1 MRRWYLQF
9 FRGRPFSGSNRRW
22 WAGVAEATLA
32 AALLL
37 AGVVLFVI
45 SSTLAVLNWTP
56 SGGLYISTGF
66 FVLQLLMALVLV
78 GIGTFCIARLLW
90 HVGVSAERRG
100 AIATRASELELLN
113 EVRRQREDLPTV
125 PGDQFA
131 PQAGQAQPFRLIPS
145 PRSVWGLYSSAILSV
160 VFVAIATVLLIIVAT
175 AFGFGTTEWSAQL
188 DRHLTDNQLENF
200 SNRPWLAVAWLIP
213 IGLAAGWSI
222 FQFFRQL
229 LKMAGIGQ
237 TSIEVSGYPLRP
249 GKTYQVSLSQAGR
262 VRLKLLDV
270 TLVCLEEVTFNQGT
284 DIRTESIHV
293 FKKRLFRQRGI
304 SVRPGKPFRTQFDL
318 AVPLGVMHSF
328 KSPNNRVQWKIVVT
342 GQAKNWPGLKRNFT
356 VSLHPPAQLET
367 RPQKH

>member
-1 MRRWYLQF
+1 MQF

-32 AALLL
+32 AGLLL
-37 AGVVLFVI
+37 AGVIVFVF
-45 SSTLAVLNWTP
+45 SVTLAVLNWTP
-56 SGGLYISTGF
+56 DEGLYIFTGF
-66 FVLQLLMALVLV
+66 FILQLLMSLVLV

-131 PQAGQAQPFRLIPS
+131 PRAGRKQPFQLVPS
-145 PRSVWGLYSSAILSV
+145 PRNLWGLVSSALFSV
-160 VFVAIATVLLIIVAT
+160 VFVAISTVLMIIVAT

-200 SNRPWLAVAWLIP
+200 SARPWLAVAWMIP
-213 IGLAAGWSI
+213 ICLAAAWSL

-229 LKMAGIGQ
+229 LKLAGIGQ
-237 TSIEVSGYPLRP
+237 TTIEVSGYPLRP

-270 TLVCLEEVTFNQGT
+270 TLVCLEDVTFNQGT

-293 FKKRLFRQRGI
+293 FEKRLFRQRGI
-304 SVRPGKPFRTQFDL
+304 SLRPGKAFRTQFEL
-318 AVPLGVMHSF
+318 AIPSGVMHSF

-342 GQAKNWPGLKRNFT
+342 GQAKNWPRLKRNFT